1 MVDEFQDIN
10 KVQFEVLKLMAN
22 PNNNIFVV
30 GDEDQTLDILN
41 RSEYGILSTIGV
53 DNVPYG
59 VPMNFVY
66 EDGVIYFHCAKAVGY
81 KVSNIIHNSNACFTV
96 INDVCLQPKTFST
109 KYSSAIVFGKVSI
122 VEDEDEKKKG
132 LEALIKKLSPE
143 YIESGMKYID
153 KSASQTYVLKM
164 EITEM
169 TGKGKK

>member
-1 MVDEFQDIN
+1 M
-10 KVQFEVLKLMAN
+10 
-22 PNNNIFVV
+22 
-30 GDEDQTLDILN
+30 
-41 RSEYGILSTIGV
+41 Y
-53 DNVPYG
+53 
-59 VPMNFVY
+59 
-66 EDGVIYFHCAKAVGY
+66 
-81 KVSNIIHNSNACFTV
+81 
-96 INDVCLQPKTFST
+96 
-109 KYSSAIVFGKVSI
+109 

>member
-1 MVDEFQDIN
+1 MEMRRKDRMLN
-10 KVQFEVLKLMAN
+10 
-22 PNNNIFVV
+22 
-30 GDEDQTLDILN
+30 EDQTLDILN

-96 INDVCLQPKTFST
+96 VNDVCLQPKTFST

-132 LEALIKKLSPE
+132 L
-143 YIESGMKYID
+143 
-153 KSASQTYVLKM
+153 
-164 EITEM
+164 
-169 TGKGKK
+169 

>member
-1 MVDEFQDIN
+1 
-10 KVQFEVLKLMAN
+10 
-22 PNNNIFVV
+22 
-30 GDEDQTLDILN
+30 
-41 RSEYGILSTIGV
+41 
-53 DNVPYG
+53 
-59 VPMNFVY
+59 MNFVY

-96 INDVCLQPKTFST
+96 VNDVCLQPKTFST